1 VTDAASSPFAGTAD
15 VVEGGS
21 AVDGVPPRWTV
32 RPGSVEEVSAVV
44 AGGRPLIASGLGG
57 HLDMGGVPAPFD
69 LLLRL
74 DRLDAILAHE
84 AADMTVTVQAGCP
97 LARLQASLAETGQW
111 LPLDPPRPELTTV
124 GGLIAANL
132 SGPLRA
138 SQGTVRD
145 LLLGMRVVGAGGTV
159 IASGGKVVK
168 NVAGYDLSKLHV
180 GAFGTAGVIV
190 EATFKVR
197 PIPEHEAAVLV
208 TCPTFADAAALA
220 LTVRDLVDPLWIEI
234 AGPGVLGDGP
244 VLAVGA
250 GGLAAEVDAA
260 CAAASEL
267 ARSRGWDARRDD
279 AGAALRLR
287 LGQAVD
293 ANEGVAAHGS
303 RPGLDQATGDA
314 ERMVGTC
321 AVLRAAT
328 LPTELGRV
336 MQRLHDEGGLRM
348 TAHAASGV
356 VRAALA
362 RPDATKGVVTAL
374 RPLLQST
381 GGTFVVER
389 APADAKRDVDVWGD
403 PGPGRALM
411 ARIRQTFDPA
421 SIFSPGR
428 FVV

>member
-1 VTDAASSPFAGTAD
+1 MSP
-15 VVEGGS
+15 S
-21 AVDGVPPRWTV
+21 
-32 RPGSVEEVSAVV
+32 SVEEVSAVV
-44 AGGRPLIASGLGG
+44 AEGRPLIVSGLGG
-57 HLDMGGVPAPFD
+57 HLDMGAPPAPFD
-69 LLLRL
+69 VLVRL

-97 LARLQASLAETGQW
+97 LSRLQAALAETGQW

-145 LLLGMRVVGAGGTV
+145 LLLGLRVVGAGGTV

-208 TCPTFADAAALA
+208 TCPTLADAAQLA
-220 LTVRDLVDPLWIEI
+220 LTVRDVVDPLWIEI
-234 AGPGVLGDGP
+234 AGVGVLGDAP
-244 VLAVGA
+244 MLVVGA
-250 GGLAAEVDAA
+250 GGLAVEVDAA
-260 CAAASEL
+260 CATAVEL
-267 ARSRGWDARRDD
+267 ARSKGWQAVRDD
-279 AGAALRLR
+279 AGAAVRLR
-287 LGQAVD
+287 LGSVPGGRTGTESAD
-293 ANEGVAAHGS
+293 AEPNQSGLAINGRAPLSSALVAA
-303 RPGLDQATGDA
+303 PGAA
-314 ERMVGTC
+314 

-328 LPTELGRV
+328 LPSELGAV
-336 MQRLHDEGGLRM
+336 MQRLHDEATGTTLHQV
-348 TAHAASGV
+348 AHAASGV
-356 VRAALA
+356 VRAAVADRHAVPHLVA
-362 RPDATKGVVTAL
+362 AL
-374 RPLLQST
+374 RPVLRST

-389 APADAKRDVDVWGD
+389 ATPDVKRAVAVWDD

-411 ARIRQTFDPA
+411 ARLRETFDPA
-421 SIFSPGR
+421 NIFSPRR

>member
-1 VTDAASSPFAGTAD
+1 V
-15 VVEGGS
+15 S
-21 AVDGVPPRWTV
+21 AVDGVEPGRV
-32 RPGSVEEVSAVV
+32 VHPGSLEEVSAIV
-44 AGGRPLIASGLGG
+44 AEGRPLIASGLGG

-69 LLLRL
+69 VLVRL

-97 LARLQASLAETGQW
+97 LVRLQAALAETGQW
-111 LPLDPPRPELTTV
+111 LPLDPPRPDLTTV
-124 GGLIAANL
+124 GGLIATNL

-145 LLLGMRVVGAGGTV
+145 LLLGVRVVGAGGKV

-168 NVAGYDLSKLHV
+168 NVAGYDLSKLQV

-197 PIPEHEAAVLV
+197 PVPEHEAAVLV
-208 TCPTFADAAALA
+208 TCPTLPDAAELALA
-220 LTVRDLVDPLWIEI
+220 VRDLVDPLWIEI
-234 AGPGVLGDGP
+234 AGAGVLGDTP

-250 GGLAAEVDAA
+250 GGLAAEVEAA
-260 CAAASEL
+260 CATASDL
-267 ARSRGWDARRDD
+267 ARSRGWGARRDD
-279 AGAALRLR
+279 AGAVLRLR
-287 LGQAVD
+287 LGELGPMTAGAPV
-293 ANEGVAAHGS
+293 
-303 RPGLDQATGDA
+303 
-314 ERMVGTC
+314 
-321 AVLRAAT
+321 VLRAAT
-328 LPTELGRV
+328 LPSELGRV
-336 MQRLHDEGGLRM
+336 MQRLDDEAVAAGTTLRM

-356 VRAALA
+356 VRAAVA
-362 RPDATKGVVTAL
+362 HPVATKRLVGAL
-374 RPLLQST
+374 RPVLQST

-411 ARIRQTFDPA
+411 ARIRETFDPA